1 LNIFIIV
8 ICIITLSSCSDNKK
22 YIGKE
27 PVFQGQA
34 LTVSQLLNHN
44 LKQTQVRITGKVVNV
59 CKTEG
64 CWFILQDQSTS
75 IRCVFEDPSV
85 FMDQV
90 NIYKTMSFEGKLK
103 DQIVDVETAAEYAK
117 QEGKTLTATSG
128 KQRISVFVIS
138 TILLEE

>member
-1 LNIFIIV
+1 M
-8 ICIITLSSCSDNKK
+8 ICIITLSSCSENKE

-27 PVFQGQA
+27 PVFQGQT
-34 LTVSQLLNHN
+34 LTVSQLLNRN
-44 LKQTQVRITGKVVNV
+44 LKQTHVMITGKVVNV

-64 CWFILQDQSTS
+64 CWFILKDQSTS

-90 NIYKTMSFEGKLK
+90 NLHKTMSFEGKLK

-117 QEGKTLTATSG
+117 QEGKTSVASIG